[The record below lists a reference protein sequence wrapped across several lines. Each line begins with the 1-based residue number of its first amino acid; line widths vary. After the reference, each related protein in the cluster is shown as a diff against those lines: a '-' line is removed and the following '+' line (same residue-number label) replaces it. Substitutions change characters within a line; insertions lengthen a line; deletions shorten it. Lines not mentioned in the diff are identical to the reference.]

1 MKIAVI
7 SDIHANL
14 IALKT
19 VLEDIKEQNCDKIF
33 CLGDLAMAGPQPVET
48 VDFII
53 KQTDW
58 TIIQGNTDKLIVD
71 YSSELFEN
79 MMNTFPLM
87 AKALRED
94 VKVLS
99 EDQKEFLR
107 KLPPQKE
114 LEIEGVKILLV
125 HGSPRRN
132 NEDILP
138 NLPIEQVEEII
149 DGVKADLILCGHTHM
164 PAGYQTNTKQ
174 TVINDGSVGRPMTED
189 LKACYL
195 ILDINNGGFTA
206 EHRLLDYTREKAA
219 EIMRE
224 RNFDGAEGIAN
235 MLIKPSPRHV

>member
-7 SDIHANL
+7 SDIHAN
-14 IALKT
+14 
-19 VLEDIKEQNCDKIF
+19 KIF

-149 DGVKADLILCGHTHM
+149 DGVNADLILCGHTHM

-189 LKACYL
+189 LKSCYL
-195 ILDINNGGFTA
+195 ILDIKDGGFEA
-206 EHRLLDYTREKAA
+206 EHRLLDYDRQKASS
-219 EIMRE
+219 IMRA
-224 RNFDGAEGIAN
+224 RNFDGADGIAD

>member
-19 VLEDIKEQNCDKIF
+19 VLEDIKKLNCDKIF
-33 CLGDLAMAGPQPVET
+33 CLGDLAMAGPQPCET
-48 VDFII
+48 IDFVMNQ
-53 KQTDW
+53 KDW
-58 TIIQGNTDKLIVD
+58 IIIQGNTDKLIVD
-71 YSSELFEN
+71 YSPELFEN
-79 MMNTFPLM
+79 MINTFPLM

-94 VKVLS
+94 VKILR

-107 KLPPQKE
+107 NLPPQKE

-138 NLPIEQVEEII
+138 NLPIEQVEEMIK
-149 DGVKADLILCGHTHM
+149 GVKADLILCGHTHM

-174 TVINDGSVGRPMTED
+174 TVINDGSVGRPMTEN

-195 ILDINNGGFTA
+195 ILDINNGSFTA
-206 EHRLLDYTREKAA
+206 EHKLLDYDREKAA
-219 EIMRE
+219 EIMRA

-235 MLIKPSPRHV
+235 MLIKPSPRHA